1 MHYIILKASK
11 EKTIQRA
18 ITRSKLDRETNIEL
32 VEVMWEQFDNLGI
45 YEKNVIDTTNYS
57 IIDTVSAIK
66 DKIFNKV
73 AILH

>member
-32 VEVMWEQFDNLGI
+32 VEGMWEQFDNLGI
-45 YEKNVIDTTNYS
+45 YEKNVIYTTNYS

>member
-1 MHYIILKASK
+1 
-11 EKTIQRA
+11 
-18 ITRSKLDRETNIEL
+18 
-32 VEVMWEQFDNLGI
+32 MWEQFDNLGI